1 MIFKIFATIVAFI
14 MGLLGLHQQTP
25 QPTTPAVPSASTTQ
39 TTQTTQVTSAT
50 RTVQPEVSVKP
61 AQPTSTSTTSTSSTP
76 VTSTP
81 IPPRPPLM
89 VLSDLPSGL
98 HQATDAEM
106 QKLTTHRWVS
116 TSSLIFRV
124 NHYAE
129 IDFTTNHDTNGPHRT
144 FSGGTKCC
152 TVQGTILVAR
162 NTISIASWGDST
174 KTACD
179 PQVLAVEDAEF
190 RNFLDHSTVYF
201 NSDGSSMYLK
211 RSSDGA
217 VNEWKLANN
226 QHVR

>member
-14 MGLLGLHQQTP
+14 MGFLGLHQQLP
-25 QPTTPAVPSASTTQ
+25 QPTTP
-39 TTQTTQVTSAT
+39 TTQVT
-50 RTVQPEVSVKP
+50 RTAQPEASVKP
-61 AQPTSTSTTSTSSTP
+61 AQPTSTSAP
-76 VTSTP
+76 ATSTP

-89 VLSDLPSGL
+89 ALSDLPSGL

-116 TSSLIFRV
+116 TSPLIFRV
-124 NHYAE
+124 NNYAE
-129 IDFTTNHDTNGPHRT
+129 IDFTTNHDTNSPRRA

-152 TVQGTILVAR
+152 AVQGTVLVAR
-162 NTISIASWGDST
+162 NTISIVSWGDST
-174 KTACD
+174 KSACD
-179 PQVLAVEDAEF
+179 PQVLAVEDTEF
-190 RNFLDHSTVYF
+190 REFLDHSTVYF

-217 VNEWKLANN
+217 VNEWKLTDN

>member
-14 MGLLGLHQQTP
+14 MGLLGLHQQPP
-25 QPTTPAVPSASTTQ
+25 QP
-39 TTQTTQVTSAT
+39 TTQTTQVT
-50 RTVQPEVSVKP
+50 RTVQPEASVKP
-61 AQPTSTSTTSTSSTP
+61 AQPTSTSATSAP
-76 VTSTP
+76 ATSTP

-89 VLSDLPSGL
+89 ALSDLPSGL

-116 TSSLIFRV
+116 TSPLIFRV
-124 NHYAE
+124 NNYAE
-129 IDFTTNHDTNGPHRT
+129 IDFTTNHDTSSPRRV

-152 TVQGTILVAR
+152 TVQGTVLVAR
-162 NTISIASWGDST
+162 NTISIAAWGDSR

-179 PQVLAVEDAEF
+179 PQVLAVEDTEF
-190 RNFLDHSTVYF
+190 REFLDHSTVYF

-217 VNEWKLANN
+217 VNEWKLTDN

>member
-14 MGLLGLHQQTP
+14 MGLLGLHQQPP
-25 QPTTPAVPSASTTQ
+25 QPTTP
-39 TTQTTQVTSAT
+39 TTQVT
-50 RTVQPEVSVKP
+50 RTAQPEASGKP
-61 AQPTSTSTTSTSSTP
+61 AQPTSTSATSAP
-76 VTSTP
+76 ATSTP

-89 VLSDLPSGL
+89 ALSDLPSGL

-116 TSSLIFRV
+116 TSPLIFRV
-124 NHYAE
+124 NNYAE
-129 IDFTTNHDTNGPHRT
+129 IDFTTNHDTSSPRRV

-152 TVQGTILVAR
+152 AVQGTVLVAR
-162 NTISIASWGDST
+162 NTISIAAWGDSR

-179 PQVLAVEDAEF
+179 PQVLAVEDTEF
-190 RNFLDHSTVYF
+190 REFLDHSTVYF

-217 VNEWKLANN
+217 VNEWKLADN

>member
-14 MGLLGLHQQTP
+14 MGLLGLHQQPP
-25 QPTTPAVPSASTTQ
+25 QPTTPITP
-39 TTQTTQVTSAT
+39 AT
-50 RTVQPEVSVKP
+50 RTAQPEASVKP
-61 AQPTSTSTTSTSSTP
+61 AQPTSTSATSAP
-76 VTSTP
+76 ATSTP

-89 VLSDLPSGL
+89 ALSDLPSGL

-116 TSSLIFRV
+116 TSPLIFRV
-124 NHYAE
+124 NNYAE
-129 IDFTTNHDTNGPHRT
+129 IDFTTNHDTSSPRRV

-152 TVQGTILVAR
+152 TVQGTVLVAR
-162 NTISIASWGDST
+162 NTISIAAWGDSR

-179 PQVLAVEDAEF
+179 PQVLAVEDTEF
-190 RNFLDHSTVYF
+190 REFLDHSTVYF

>member
-25 QPTTPAVPSASTTQ
+25 QPTTPPASTTP
-39 TTQTTQVTSAT
+39 TTQVT
-50 RTVQPEVSVKP
+50 RTAQPEASGKP
-61 AQPTSTSTTSTSSTP
+61 AQPTSTSATSAP
-76 VTSTP
+76 ATSTP

-89 VLSDLPSGL
+89 ALSDLPSGL

-116 TSSLIFRV
+116 TSPLIFRV
-124 NHYAE
+124 NNYAE
-129 IDFTTNHDTNGPHRT
+129 IDFTTNHDTSSPRRV

-152 TVQGTILVAR
+152 AVQGTVLVAR
-162 NTISIASWGDST
+162 NTISIAAWGDSR

-179 PQVLAVEDAEF
+179 PQVLAVEDTEF
-190 RNFLDHSTVYF
+190 REFLDHSTVYF

-217 VNEWKLANN
+217 VNEWKLTDN

>member
-14 MGLLGLHQQTP
+14 MGLLGLHQQLP
-25 QPTTPAVPSASTTQ
+25 QPTTP
-39 TTQTTQVTSAT
+39 TTQVT
-50 RTVQPEVSVKP
+50 RTAQPEASGKP
-61 AQPTSTSTTSTSSTP
+61 AQPTSTSATSAP
-76 VTSTP
+76 ATSTP

-89 VLSDLPSGL
+89 ALSDLPSGL

-116 TSSLIFRV
+116 TSPLIFRV
-124 NHYAE
+124 NNYAE
-129 IDFTTNHDTNGPHRT
+129 IDFTTNHDTSSPRRV

-152 TVQGTILVAR
+152 AVQGTVLVAR
-162 NTISIASWGDST
+162 NTISIAAWGDSR

-179 PQVLAVEDAEF
+179 PQVLAVEDTEF
-190 RNFLDHSTVYF
+190 REFLDHSTVYF

-217 VNEWKLANN
+217 VNEWKLTDN

>member
-25 QPTTPAVPSASTTQ
+25 QPTTPTTP
-39 TTQTTQVTSAT
+39 AT

-61 AQPTSTSTTSTSSTP
+61 AQPTAATSTSATSTPATSTP
-76 VTSTP
+76 V
-81 IPPRPPLM
+81 PPRPPLM
-89 VLSDLPSGL
+89 MLSDLPSGL

-116 TSSLIFRV
+116 TSPLIFRV
-124 NHYAE
+124 NNYAE
-129 IDFTTNHDTNGPHRT
+129 IDFTTNHDTSSPRRA

-152 TVQGTILVAR
+152 AVQGTVLVVR
-162 NTISIASWGDST
+162 NTISIVSWGDST
-174 KTACD
+174 KSACD
-179 PQVLAVEDAEF
+179 PQVLAVEDTEF
-190 RNFLDHSTVYF
+190 REFLDHSTVYF
-201 NSDGSSMYLK
+201 NADGSSMYLK

>member
-25 QPTTPAVPSASTTQ
+25 QPTTSATPPASTTSATP
-39 TTQTTQVTSAT
+39 TTQAT

-61 AQPTSTSTTSTSSTP
+61 AQPTSTSTTSTP

-89 VLSDLPSGL
+89 VLSDLPRGL

-129 IDFTTNHDTNGPHRT
+129 IDFTTNHDTNGPHRA

-174 KTACD
+174 KIACD
-179 PQVLAVEDAEF
+179 PQVLAVEDTEF

-217 VNEWKLANN
+217 VNQWKLTDN

>member
-1 MIFKIFATIVAFI
+1 
-14 MGLLGLHQQTP
+14 
-25 QPTTPAVPSASTTQ
+25 
-39 TTQTTQVTSAT
+39 
-50 RTVQPEVSVKP
+50 
-61 AQPTSTSTTSTSSTP
+61 
-76 VTSTP
+76 
-81 IPPRPPLM
+81 M

-116 TSSLIFRV
+116 TSPLIFRV
-124 NHYAE
+124 NNYAE
-129 IDFTTNHDTNGPHRT
+129 IDFTTNHDTSSSRRV

-152 TVQGTILVAR
+152 TVQGTVLVAR
-162 NTISIASWGDST
+162 NTISITAWGDSR

-179 PQVLAVEDAEF
+179 PQVLAVEDTEF
-190 RNFLDHSTVYF
+190 REFLDHSTVYF

-217 VNEWKLANN
+217 VNEWKLADN

>member
-14 MGLLGLHQQTP
+14 MGLLGLHQQPP
-25 QPTTPAVPSASTTQ
+25 QPTTP
-39 TTQTTQVTSAT
+39 TTQVT
-50 RTVQPEVSVKP
+50 RTAQPEASGKP
-61 AQPTSTSTTSTSSTP
+61 AQPTSTSATSAP
-76 VTSTP
+76 ATSTP

-89 VLSDLPSGL
+89 ALSDLPSGL

-116 TSSLIFRV
+116 TSPLIFRV
-124 NHYAE
+124 NNYAE
-129 IDFTTNHDTNGPHRT
+129 IDFTTNHDTSSPRRV

-152 TVQGTILVAR
+152 AVQGTVLVAR
-162 NTISIASWGDST
+162 NTISIAAWGDSR

-179 PQVLAVEDAEF
+179 PQVLAVEDTEF
-190 RNFLDHSTVYF
+190 REFLDHSTVYF

-217 VNEWKLANN
+217 VNEWKLTDN

>member
-14 MGLLGLHQQTP
+14 MGLLGLHQQLP
-25 QPTTPAVPSASTTQ
+25 QPTTP
-39 TTQTTQVTSAT
+39 TTQVT
-50 RTVQPEVSVKP
+50 RTAQPEASGKP
-61 AQPTSTSTTSTSSTP
+61 AQPTFTSATSAP
-76 VTSTP
+76 ATSTP

-89 VLSDLPSGL
+89 ALSDLPSGL

-116 TSSLIFRV
+116 TSPLIFRV
-124 NHYAE
+124 NNYAE
-129 IDFTTNHDTNGPHRT
+129 IDFTTNHDTNSPRRA

-152 TVQGTILVAR
+152 AVQGTVLVAR
-162 NTISIASWGDST
+162 NTISIVSWGDST
-174 KTACD
+174 KSACD
-179 PQVLAVEDAEF
+179 PQVLAVEDTEF
-190 RNFLDHSTVYF
+190 REFLDHSTVYF

-217 VNEWKLANN
+217 VNEWKLTDN

>member
-1 MIFKIFATIVAFI
+1 MIFKIFATIIAFI

-25 QPTTPAVPSASTTQ
+25 QPTTPTTP
-39 TTQTTQVTSAT
+39 TTPAT
-50 RTVQPEVSVKP
+50 RTVQPEASVKP
-61 AQPTSTSTTSTSSTP
+61 AQPTAATSTSATSAP
-76 VTSTP
+76 ATSTP

-89 VLSDLPSGL
+89 MLSDLPSGL

-129 IDFTTNHDTNGPHRT
+129 IDFTTNHDTNSPRRA
-144 FSGGTKCC
+144 FSGGTKCRA
-152 TVQGTILVAR
+152 VQGTVLVAR
-162 NTISIASWGDST
+162 NTISIVSWGDST
-174 KTACD
+174 KSACD
-179 PQVLAVEDAEF
+179 PQVLAVEDTEF
-190 RNFLDHSTVYF
+190 REFLDHSTVYF

-217 VNEWKLANN
+217 VNEWKLTDN

>member
-14 MGLLGLHQQTP
+14 MGLLGLHQQLP
-25 QPTTPAVPSASTTQ
+25 QPTTP
-39 TTQTTQVTSAT
+39 TTQVT
-50 RTVQPEVSVKP
+50 RTAQPEASGKP
-61 AQPTSTSTTSTSSTP
+61 AQPTSTSATSAP
-76 VTSTP
+76 ATSTP

-89 VLSDLPSGL
+89 ALSDLPSGL

-116 TSSLIFRV
+116 TSPLIFRV
-124 NHYAE
+124 NNYAE
-129 IDFTTNHDTNGPHRT
+129 IDFTTNHDTSSSRRV

-152 TVQGTILVAR
+152 TVQGTVLVAR
-162 NTISIASWGDST
+162 NTISITAWGDSR

-179 PQVLAVEDAEF
+179 PQVLAVEDTEF
-190 RNFLDHSTVYF
+190 REFLDHSTVYF

-217 VNEWKLANN
+217 VNEWKLADN

>member
-14 MGLLGLHQQTP
+14 MGFLGLHQQLP
-25 QPTTPAVPSASTTQ
+25 QPTTTP
-39 TTQTTQVTSAT
+39 TTQVTLTA
-50 RTVQPEVSVKP
+50 QPEASGKP
-61 AQPTSTSTTSTSSTP
+61 AQPTPTSAP
-76 VTSTP
+76 ATSTP

-89 VLSDLPSGL
+89 ALSDLPSGL

-116 TSSLIFRV
+116 TSPLIFRV
-124 NHYAE
+124 NNYAE
-129 IDFTTNHDTNGPHRT
+129 IDFTTNHDTSSPRRV

-152 TVQGTILVAR
+152 AVQGTVLVAR
-162 NTISIASWGDST
+162 NTISIAAWGDSR

-179 PQVLAVEDAEF
+179 PQVLAVEDTEF
-190 RNFLDHSTVYF
+190 REFLDHSTVYF

-217 VNEWKLANN
+217 VNEWKLTDN

>member
-14 MGLLGLHQQTP
+14 MGLLGLHQQPP
-25 QPTTPAVPSASTTQ
+25 QPTMP
-39 TTQTTQVTSAT
+39 TTQVT
-50 RTVQPEVSVKP
+50 RTAQPEASVKP
-61 AQPTSTSTTSTSSTP
+61 AQPTSTSATSAP
-76 VTSTP
+76 ATSTP

-89 VLSDLPSGL
+89 ALSDLPSGL

-116 TSSLIFRV
+116 TSPLIFRV
-124 NHYAE
+124 NNYAE
-129 IDFTTNHDTNGPHRT
+129 IDFTTNHDTSSPRRV

-152 TVQGTILVAR
+152 TVQGTVLVAR
-162 NTISIASWGDST
+162 NTISITAWGDSR

-179 PQVLAVEDAEF
+179 PQVLAVEDTEF
-190 RNFLDHSTVYF
+190 REFLDHSTVYF

-217 VNEWKLANN
+217 VNEWKLADN

>member
-14 MGLLGLHQQTP
+14 MGLLGLHQQLP
-25 QPTTPAVPSASTTQ
+25 QPTTP
-39 TTQTTQVTSAT
+39 TTQVT
-50 RTVQPEVSVKP
+50 RTVQPEASVKP
-61 AQPTSTSTTSTSSTP
+61 AQPTSTSATSAP
-76 VTSTP
+76 ATSTP

-89 VLSDLPSGL
+89 ALSDLPSGL

-116 TSSLIFRV
+116 TSPLIFRV
-124 NHYAE
+124 NNYAE
-129 IDFTTNHDTNGPHRT
+129 IDFTTNHDTSSPRRV

-152 TVQGTILVAR
+152 TVQGTVLVAR
-162 NTISIASWGDST
+162 NTISITAWGDSR

-179 PQVLAVEDAEF
+179 PQVLAVEDTEF
-190 RNFLDHSTVYF
+190 REFLDHSTVYF

-217 VNEWKLANN
+217 VNEWKLADN

>member
-25 QPTTPAVPSASTTQ
+25 QPTTPTTPPASTTL
-39 TTQTTQVTSAT
+39 AT
-50 RTVQPEVSVKP
+50 RTAQPEASGKP
-61 AQPTSTSTTSTSSTP
+61 AQPTSTSATSAP
-76 VTSTP
+76 ATSTP

-89 VLSDLPSGL
+89 ALSDLPSGL

-116 TSSLIFRV
+116 TSPLIFRV
-124 NHYAE
+124 NNYAE
-129 IDFTTNHDTNGPHRT
+129 IDFTTNHDTSSPRRV

-152 TVQGTILVAR
+152 TVQGTVLVAR
-162 NTISIASWGDST
+162 NTISIAAWGDSR

-179 PQVLAVEDAEF
+179 PQVLAVEDTEF
-190 RNFLDHSTVYF
+190 REFLDHSTVYF

-217 VNEWKLANN
+217 VNEWKLADN

>member
-14 MGLLGLHQQTP
+14 MGLLGLHQQPP
-25 QPTTPAVPSASTTQ
+25 QP
-39 TTQTTQVTSAT
+39 TTQTTQVT
-50 RTVQPEVSVKP
+50 RTVQPEASGKP
-61 AQPTSTSTTSTSSTP
+61 AQPTSTSATSAP
-76 VTSTP
+76 ATSTP

-89 VLSDLPSGL
+89 ALSDLPSGL

-116 TSSLIFRV
+116 TSPLIFRV
-124 NHYAE
+124 NNYAE
-129 IDFTTNHDTNGPHRT
+129 IDFTTNHDTSSPRRV

-152 TVQGTILVAR
+152 TVQGTVLVAR
-162 NTISIASWGDST
+162 NTISITAWGDSR

-179 PQVLAVEDAEF
+179 PQVLAVEDTEF
-190 RNFLDHSTVYF
+190 REFLDHSTVYF

-217 VNEWKLANN
+217 VNEWKLADN

>member
-14 MGLLGLHQQTP
+14 MGLLGLHQQP
-25 QPTTPAVPSASTTQ
+25 SQPTMP
-39 TTQTTQVTSAT
+39 TTQVT
-50 RTVQPEVSVKP
+50 RTVQPEASVKP
-61 AQPTSTSTTSTSSTP
+61 AQPTSTSAP
-76 VTSTP
+76 ATSTP

-89 VLSDLPSGL
+89 ALSDLPSGL

-116 TSSLIFRV
+116 TSPLIFRV
-124 NHYAE
+124 NNYAE
-129 IDFTTNHDTNGPHRT
+129 IDFTTNHDTSSPRRV

-152 TVQGTILVAR
+152 TVQGTVLVAR
-162 NTISIASWGDST
+162 NTISITAWGDSI
-174 KTACD
+174 KTAGD
-179 PQVLAVEDAEF
+179 PQVLAVEDTEF
-190 RNFLDHSTVYF
+190 REFLDHSTVYF

-217 VNEWKLANN
+217 VNEWKLADN

>member
-14 MGLLGLHQQTP
+14 MGFLGLHQQLP
-25 QPTTPAVPSASTTQ
+25 QPTTP
-39 TTQTTQVTSAT
+39 TTQVT
-50 RTVQPEVSVKP
+50 RTAQPEASVKP
-61 AQPTSTSTTSTSSTP
+61 AQPTSTSATSAP
-76 VTSTP
+76 ATSTP

-89 VLSDLPSGL
+89 ALSDLPSGL

-116 TSSLIFRV
+116 TSPLIFRV
-124 NHYAE
+124 NNYAE
-129 IDFTTNHDTNGPHRT
+129 IDFTTNHDTSSPRRV

-152 TVQGTILVAR
+152 AVQGTVLVAR
-162 NTISIASWGDST
+162 NTISIAAWGDSR
-174 KTACD
+174 KTACE
-179 PQVLAVEDAEF
+179 PQVLAVEDTEF
-190 RNFLDHSTVYF
+190 REFLDHSTVYF

-217 VNEWKLANN
+217 VNEWKLADN

>member
-14 MGLLGLHQQTP
+14 MGLLGLHQQLP
-25 QPTTPAVPSASTTQ
+25 QPTTP
-39 TTQTTQVTSAT
+39 TTQVT
-50 RTVQPEVSVKP
+50 RTAQPEASGKP
-61 AQPTSTSTTSTSSTP
+61 AQPTSTSATSAP
-76 VTSTP
+76 ATSTP

-89 VLSDLPSGL
+89 ALSDLPSGL

-116 TSSLIFRV
+116 TSPLIFRV
-124 NHYAE
+124 NNYAE
-129 IDFTTNHDTNGPHRT
+129 IDFTTNHDTNSPRRA

-152 TVQGTILVAR
+152 AVQGTVLVAR
-162 NTISIASWGDST
+162 NTISIVSWGDST
-174 KTACD
+174 KSACD
-179 PQVLAVEDAEF
+179 PQVLAVEDTEF
-190 RNFLDHSTVYF
+190 REFLDHSTVYF

-217 VNEWKLANN
+217 VNEWKLTDN

>member
-14 MGLLGLHQQTP
+14 MGFLGLHQQTP
-25 QPTTPAVPSASTTQ
+25 QPTTPA
-39 TTQTTQVTSAT
+39 TQVT
-50 RTVQPEVSVKP
+50 RTAQPEASGKP
-61 AQPTSTSTTSTSSTP
+61 AQPTSTSATSAP
-76 VTSTP
+76 ATSTP

-89 VLSDLPSGL
+89 ALSDLPSGL

-116 TSSLIFRV
+116 TSPLIFRV
-124 NHYAE
+124 NNYAE
-129 IDFTTNHDTNGPHRT
+129 IDFTTNHDTSSPRRA

-152 TVQGTILVAR
+152 AVQGTVLVAR
-162 NTISIASWGDST
+162 NTISIAAWGDSR

-179 PQVLAVEDAEF
+179 PQVLAVEDTKF
-190 RNFLDHSTVYF
+190 REFLDHSTVYF

-217 VNEWKLANN
+217 VNEWKLTDN

>member
-25 QPTTPAVPSASTTQ
+25 QPTTPAA
-39 TTQTTQVTSAT
+39 SAT
-50 RTVQPEVSVKP
+50 RIVQPEASVKP
-61 AQPTSTSTTSTSSTP
+61 AQPTSTSATSAP
-76 VTSTP
+76 ATSTP

-89 VLSDLPSGL
+89 MLSDLPSGL

-116 TSSLIFRV
+116 TSPLIFRV
-124 NHYAE
+124 NNYAE
-129 IDFTTNHDTNGPHRT
+129 IDFTTNHDTNSPRRA

-152 TVQGTILVAR
+152 AVQGTVLVAR
-162 NTISIASWGDST
+162 NTISIVSWGDST
-174 KTACD
+174 KSACD
-179 PQVLAVEDAEF
+179 PQVLAVEDTEF
-190 RNFLDHSTVYF
+190 REFLDHSTVYF

>member
-14 MGLLGLHQQTP
+14 MGLLGLHQQPP
-25 QPTTPAVPSASTTQ
+25 QPTMP
-39 TTQTTQVTSAT
+39 TTQVT
-50 RTVQPEVSVKP
+50 RTAQPEASVKP
-61 AQPTSTSTTSTSSTP
+61 AQPTSTSATSAP
-76 VTSTP
+76 ATSTP

-89 VLSDLPSGL
+89 ALSDLPSGL

-116 TSSLIFRV
+116 TSPLIFRV
-124 NHYAE
+124 NNYAE
-129 IDFTTNHDTNGPHRT
+129 IDFTTNHDTSSPRRV

-152 TVQGTILVAR
+152 TVQGTVLVAR
-162 NTISIASWGDST
+162 NTISIAAWGDSR

-179 PQVLAVEDAEF
+179 PQVLAVEDTEF
-190 RNFLDHSTVYF
+190 REFLDPSTVYF

-217 VNEWKLANN
+217 VNEWKLTDN

>member
-25 QPTTPAVPSASTTQ
+25 QPTTPT
-39 TTQTTQVTSAT
+39 TSAT

-61 AQPTSTSTTSTSSTP
+61 AQPTAATSTSATSTP
-76 VTSTP
+76 ATSTP

-89 VLSDLPSGL
+89 MLSDLPRGL

-116 TSSLIFRV
+116 TSPLIFRV
-124 NHYAE
+124 NNYAE
-129 IDFTTNHDTNGPHRT
+129 IDFTTNHDTNSPRRA

-152 TVQGTILVAR
+152 AVQGTVLVVR
-162 NTISIASWGDST
+162 NTISIVSWGDST
-174 KTACD
+174 KSACD
-179 PQVLAVEDAEF
+179 PQVLAVEDTEF
-190 RNFLDHSTVYF
+190 REFLDHSTVYF

-217 VNEWKLANN
+217 VNEWKLTDN

>member
-14 MGLLGLHQQTP
+14 MGLLGLHQQPP
-25 QPTTPAVPSASTTQ
+25 QPTMP
-39 TTQTTQVTSAT
+39 TTQVT
-50 RTVQPEVSVKP
+50 RTAQPEASGKP
-61 AQPTSTSTTSTSSTP
+61 AQPTSTSATSAP
-76 VTSTP
+76 ATSTP

-89 VLSDLPSGL
+89 ALSDLPSGL

-116 TSSLIFRV
+116 TSPLIFRV
-124 NHYAE
+124 NNYAE
-129 IDFTTNHDTNGPHRT
+129 IDFTTNHDTSSPRRV

-152 TVQGTILVAR
+152 TVQGTVLVAR
-162 NTISIASWGDST
+162 NTISITAWGDSR

-179 PQVLAVEDAEF
+179 PQVLAVEDTEF
-190 RNFLDHSTVYF
+190 REFLDHSTVYF

-217 VNEWKLANN
+217 VNEWKLADN

>member
-14 MGLLGLHQQTP
+14 MGLLGLHQQPP
-25 QPTTPAVPSASTTQ
+25 QPTTPITP
-39 TTQTTQVTSAT
+39 AT
-50 RTVQPEVSVKP
+50 RTAQPEASVKP
-61 AQPTSTSTTSTSSTP
+61 AQPTSTSATSAP
-76 VTSTP
+76 ATSTP

-89 VLSDLPSGL
+89 ALSDLPSGL

-116 TSSLIFRV
+116 TSPLIFRV
-124 NHYAE
+124 NNYAE
-129 IDFTTNHDTNGPHRT
+129 IDFTTNHDTNSPRRA

-152 TVQGTILVAR
+152 TVQGTVLVAR
-162 NTISIASWGDST
+162 NTISITAWGDSR

-179 PQVLAVEDAEF
+179 PQVLAVEDTEF
-190 RNFLDHSTVYF
+190 REFLDHSTVYF

-217 VNEWKLANN
+217 VNEWKLADN

>member
-14 MGLLGLHQQTP
+14 MGLLGLHQQLP
-25 QPTTPAVPSASTTQ
+25 QPTTP
-39 TTQTTQVTSAT
+39 TTQVT
-50 RTVQPEVSVKP
+50 RTAQPEASGKP
-61 AQPTSTSTTSTSSTP
+61 AQPTSTSATSAP
-76 VTSTP
+76 ATSTP

-89 VLSDLPSGL
+89 MLSDLPSGL

-116 TSSLIFRV
+116 TSPLIFRV
-124 NHYAE
+124 NNYAE
-129 IDFTTNHDTNGPHRT
+129 IDFTTNHDTNSPRRA

-152 TVQGTILVAR
+152 AVQGTVLVAR
-162 NTISIASWGDST
+162 NTISIVSWGDST
-174 KTACD
+174 KSACD
-179 PQVLAVEDAEF
+179 PQVLAVEDTEF
-190 RNFLDHSTVYF
+190 REFLDHSTVYF

-217 VNEWKLANN
+217 VNEWKLTDN

>member
-14 MGLLGLHQQTP
+14 MGLLGLHQQPP
-25 QPTTPAVPSASTTQ
+25 QP
-39 TTQTTQVTSAT
+39 TTQTTQVT
-50 RTVQPEVSVKP
+50 RTVQPEASGKP
-61 AQPTSTSTTSTSSTP
+61 AQPTSTSATSAP
-76 VTSTP
+76 ATSTP

-89 VLSDLPSGL
+89 ALSDLPSGL

-116 TSSLIFRV
+116 TSPLIFRV
-124 NHYAE
+124 NNYAE
-129 IDFTTNHDTNGPHRT
+129 IDFTTNHDTSSPRRV

-152 TVQGTILVAR
+152 TVQGTVLVAR
-162 NTISIASWGDST
+162 NTISIAAWGDSR

-179 PQVLAVEDAEF
+179 PQVLAVEDTEF
-190 RNFLDHSTVYF
+190 REFLDHSTVYF

-217 VNEWKLANN
+217 VNEWKLADN

>member
-25 QPTTPAVPSASTTQ
+25 QPTTPAAPSAPTTSTTP
-39 TTQTTQVTSAT
+39 TT

-61 AQPTSTSTTSTSSTP
+61 AQPTSTTSTSTTSTSSTP

-106 QKLTTHRWVS
+106 QKLTTNRWVS
-116 TSSLIFRV
+116 TSSLIFWV

-179 PQVLAVEDAEF
+179 PQVLAVEDTEF

-201 NSDGSSMYLK
+201 NADGSSMYLK

-217 VNEWKLANN
+217 VNEWKLTDN

>member
-14 MGLLGLHQQTP
+14 MGLLGLHQQPP
-25 QPTTPAVPSASTTQ
+25 QPTMP
-39 TTQTTQVTSAT
+39 TTQVT
-50 RTVQPEVSVKP
+50 RTAQPEASGKP
-61 AQPTSTSTTSTSSTP
+61 AQPTSTSATSAP
-76 VTSTP
+76 ATSTP

-89 VLSDLPSGL
+89 ALSDLPSGL

-116 TSSLIFRV
+116 ISPLIFRV
-124 NHYAE
+124 NNYAE
-129 IDFTTNHDTNGPHRT
+129 IDLTTNHDTSSPRRV

-152 TVQGTILVAR
+152 TVQGTVLVAR
-162 NTISIASWGDST
+162 NTISIAAWGDSR

-179 PQVLAVEDAEF
+179 PQVLAVEDTEF
-190 RNFLDHSTVYF
+190 REFLDHSTVYF

-217 VNEWKLANN
+217 VNEWKLADN

>member
-14 MGLLGLHQQTP
+14 MGLLGLHQQPSQPTM
-25 QPTTPAVPSASTTQ
+25 PTTPTTS
-39 TTQTTQVTSAT
+39 TTQVTPAT
-50 RTVQPEVSVKP
+50 RTAQPEASGKP
-61 AQPTSTSTTSTSSTP
+61 AQPTSTSATSAP
-76 VTSTP
+76 ATSTP

-89 VLSDLPSGL
+89 ALSDLPSGL

-116 TSSLIFRV
+116 TSPLIFRV
-124 NHYAE
+124 NNYAE
-129 IDFTTNHDTNGPHRT
+129 IDFTTNHDTNSPRRA

-152 TVQGTILVAR
+152 AVQGTVLVAR
-162 NTISIASWGDST
+162 NTISIVSWGDST
-174 KTACD
+174 KSACD
-179 PQVLAVEDAEF
+179 PQVLAVEDTEF
-190 RNFLDHSTVYF
+190 REFLDHSTVYF

-217 VNEWKLANN
+217 VNEWKLADN

>member
-14 MGLLGLHQQTP
+14 MGLLGLHQQPSQPTM
-25 QPTTPAVPSASTTQ
+25 PTTPTTS
-39 TTQTTQVTSAT
+39 TTQVTPAT
-50 RTVQPEVSVKP
+50 RTAQPEASGKP
-61 AQPTSTSTTSTSSTP
+61 AQPTSTSATSAP
-76 VTSTP
+76 ATSTP

-89 VLSDLPSGL
+89 ALSDLPSGL

-116 TSSLIFRV
+116 TSPLIFRV
-124 NHYAE
+124 SNYAE
-129 IDFTTNHDTNGPHRT
+129 IDFTTNHDTSSPRRV

-152 TVQGTILVAR
+152 AVQGTVLVAR
-162 NTISIASWGDST
+162 NTISIVSWGDST
-174 KTACD
+174 KSACD
-179 PQVLAVEDAEF
+179 PQVLAVEDTEF
-190 RNFLDHSTVYF
+190 REFLDHSTVYF

-217 VNEWKLANN
+217 VNEWKLTDN

>member
-14 MGLLGLHQQTP
+14 MGLLGLHQQP
-25 QPTTPAVPSASTTQ
+25 SQPTMP
-39 TTQTTQVTSAT
+39 TTQVT
-50 RTVQPEVSVKP
+50 RTVQPEASGKP
-61 AQPTSTSTTSTSSTP
+61 AQPTSTSATSAP
-76 VTSTP
+76 ATSTP

-89 VLSDLPSGL
+89 ALSDLPSGL

-116 TSSLIFRV
+116 TSPLIFRV
-124 NHYAE
+124 NNYAE
-129 IDFTTNHDTNGPHRT
+129 IDFTTNHDTSSPRRV

-152 TVQGTILVAR
+152 TVQGTVLVAR
-162 NTISIASWGDST
+162 NTISIVSWGDSI
-174 KTACD
+174 KSACD
-179 PQVLAVEDAEF
+179 PQVLAVEDTEF
-190 RNFLDHSTVYF
+190 REFLDHSTVYF

-217 VNEWKLANN
+217 VNEWKLADN

>member
-14 MGLLGLHQQTP
+14 MGFLGLHQQLP
-25 QPTTPAVPSASTTQ
+25 QPTTP
-39 TTQTTQVTSAT
+39 TTQVT
-50 RTVQPEVSVKP
+50 RTAQPEASGKP
-61 AQPTSTSTTSTSSTP
+61 AQPTSTSATSAP
-76 VTSTP
+76 ATSTP

-89 VLSDLPSGL
+89 ALSDLPSGL

-116 TSSLIFRV
+116 TSPLIFRV
-124 NHYAE
+124 NNYAE
-129 IDFTTNHDTNGPHRT
+129 IDFTTNHDTNSPRRA

-152 TVQGTILVAR
+152 AVQGTVLVAR
-162 NTISIASWGDST
+162 NTISIVSWGDST
-174 KTACD
+174 KSACD
-179 PQVLAVEDAEF
+179 PQVLAVEDTEF
-190 RNFLDHSTVYF
+190 REFLDHSTVYF

-217 VNEWKLANN
+217 VNEWKLTDN